1 MKNFILIFF
10 ISLNCYSQYPI
21 LNDSTKIAGIY
32 RTFEEFK
39 NNNPSIILD
48 LNNSTYKIESYE
60 RKYGNIGNRKSINV
74 YGLNCDEKISTNIGY
89 IFGFCDGNKIY
100 ITSGVTQ
107 YPHHKSFYEIEY
119 LDRYSYFDFVTFSD
133 LTFGHG
139 AGSSSIYSGDLETK
153 VIDLATGKYKVLSK
167 SFIKKLI
174 SDNSELTKKFELQ
187 DNKSQH
193 LKEYLIEYLKQ

>member
-1 MKNFILIFF
+1 MKKIFF
-10 ISLNCYSQYPI
+10 IFLLVLSLKAFAQYPI
-21 LNDSTKIAGIY
+21 LSDSIKKAGIY

-60 RKYGNIGNRKSINV
+60 RKYGNIGNRKFMNV
-74 YGLNCDEKISTNIGY
+74 YGLNCDERISINIGY

-100 ITSGVTQ
+100 ITSGITQ
-107 YPHHKSFYEIEY
+107 YPHHKRFYEIEY
-119 LDRYSYFDFVTFSD
+119 LNRYSYFDFLTPFS
-133 LTFGHG
+133 LGT
-139 AGSSSIYSGDLETK
+139 GSNIMYSEDLETK